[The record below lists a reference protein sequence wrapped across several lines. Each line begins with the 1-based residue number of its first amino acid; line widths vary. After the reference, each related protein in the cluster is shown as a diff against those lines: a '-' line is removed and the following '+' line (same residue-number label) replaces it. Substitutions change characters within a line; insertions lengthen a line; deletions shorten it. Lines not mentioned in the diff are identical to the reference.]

1 MLRVRGL
8 IVISSGDAV
17 HDFVR
22 VEAALA
28 DHLPFAAL
36 ALAVTSGH
44 SV

>member
-22 VEAALA
+22 VEAAWRLTA
-28 DHLPFAAL
+28 IQSSPAGERLLPE
-36 ALAVTSGH
+36 
-44 SV
+44 